1 MPTKLSRRDFIHHAQ
16 GVALATPFLSLIGCS
31 DAGDLLSLGGKSM
44 GTSYSIKLAALPP
57 GIDADAL
64 AVEIDGILETVNRQM
79 STYRPDSELSRFNAA
94 PAGVQMPISQDTRLV
109 IDEAL
114 RISRLTGGAFDPTIG
129 PVVDLW
135 GFGPD
140 ESRENPPSSE
150 DIFAARATVGF
161 AGVETTSA
169 SGSDN
174 PTVSKLDSGIRL
186 DLSGVA
192 KGFGVD
198 KVAAHLETRGILDYL
213 VEVGGELRGRGH
225 GLEGRPWRVGIE
237 KPTSLPGDLQRVV
250 ELDGA
255 ALATS
260 GDYRLFFEHDG
271 RRYSHI
277 IDPATGRP
285 VDHDLVSVTVVAATT
300 MEADALSTSLL
311 VLGPEAGMQLAEK
324 HGIAAYFI
332 ASQGDSL
339 DDRASSAFASRFK
352 V

>member
-1 MPTKLSRRDFIHHAQ
+1 MPEGLTRRDFIHRAQ
-16 GVALATPFLSLIGCS
+16 GVALATPFLSLVGCS
-31 DAGDLLSLGGKSM
+31 EADPVRSLGGQTM

-57 GIDADAL
+57 DIDADAL

-94 PAGVQMPISQDTRLV
+94 PAGIQMPISQDTRLV

-114 RISRLTGGAFDPTIG
+114 RVSRLTGGAFDPTIG
-129 PVVDLW
+129 QVIDLW

-140 ESRENPPSSE
+140 GSRENPPSAG
-150 DIFAARATVGF
+150 DIAAARATVGF
-161 AGVETTSA
+161 VGVETATA
-169 SGSDN
+169 AGTEN

-198 KVAAHLETRGILDYL
+198 KVAAHLETRGIVDYL
-213 VEVGGELRGRGH
+213 VEVGGELRGSGH
-225 GLEGRPWRVGIE
+225 GLEGRSWKVGIE
-237 KPTSLPGDLQRVV
+237 KPTTLPGDLQRVV
-250 ELDGA
+250 ELNGA
-255 ALATS
+255 GLATS

-311 VLGPEAGMQLAEK
+311 VLGPEAGIQLAEK

-332 ASQGDSL
+332 AGQGGSF
-339 DDRASSAFASRFK
+339 DDWASPAFASRFK
-352 V
+352 T